1 MSRSYKACDAKG
13 KGSLQTD
20 DSAWSFGDWFCF
32 FFFAVRC
39 MVGGNQVDGSI
50 CKSLNNRLTVLFGT
64 ERRIHFR
71 KCSMLKD
78 CVFRQC
84 KMMRCGFGVKFCT
97 HFLISTNQ
105 IDRDT
110 GADMLDHNIGA
121 GFQCQHAVSCN
132 QRFFCNGRRTV
143 DAKRI
148 GYLSV
153 ADSVVADER
162 RIFFVKADR
171 YVKLCRF
178 FHCVEAEFCV

>member
-1 MSRSYKACDAKG
+1 MPRAREVSRPMIPLGASVIGFAFS
-13 KGSLQTD
+13 SLL
-20 DSAWSFGDWFCF
+20 C
-32 FFFAVRC
+32 RC

-50 CKSLNNRLTVLFGT
+50 CKSLYNRLTVLFGT

-110 GADMLDHNIGA
+110 GADMLDYNIGT

-171 YVKLCRF
+171 YVKLWPPFPLRGSRILRLEVGSR
-178 FHCVEAEFCV
+178 HR